1 MKNRDNQKITGKE
14 KHDRISILKN
24 QIKQLK
30 INNKPKDDIKLEK
43 LEIELYNLENINN
56 IKDISINSQKSY
68 KENIKKPLVI
78 QNNNKQIN
86 KFDSKVIENQKIQ
99 INDLKKQNDSFN
111 SKIKNLTKSN
121 DLLKKQFDTSNSK
134 IKEFTK
140 NNEILKKENANLIK
154 SNLIKFKALENQKNQ
169 IINNLKKQNDTS
181 NLKLKELTKNNEALK
196 KENANSIKSKTLEN
210 QKKEIKELTK
220 QITEL
225 NISNNE
231 QKATIKKLSKI
242 NSKTINSL
250 EKNFKFLLYWNY
262 LESNYQPKKDDLI
275 LEKIEVSKERFL
287 LSLRE
292 FLSIYKTT
300 LNIKD
305 DRFDVMK
312 KIIPTIFKSTSNE
325 RDNLI
330 LNLNK
335 LAHVDD
341 AFWLK
346 DKEKNFIKTLFTESN
361 YRLFFPNIKEQELH
375 FKGTYYDVLR
385 SYYVAPSTS
394 INLYSLVK
402 TKPKLKN

>member
-1 MKNRDNQKITGKE
+1 MKNRDNQKLTGKE

-121 DLLKKQFDTSNSK
+121 DLLKRQFDTSNSK
-134 IKEFTK
+134 IKELTK

-181 NLKLKELTKNNEALK
+181 NSKLKELTKNNEALK

-250 EKNFKFLLYWNY
+250 EKNFKFLLY
-262 LESNYQPKKDDLI
+262 
-275 LEKIEVSKERFL
+275 
-287 LSLRE
+287 
-292 FLSIYKTT
+292 
-300 LNIKD
+300 
-305 DRFDVMK
+305 
-312 KIIPTIFKSTSNE
+312 
-325 RDNLI
+325 
-330 LNLNK
+330 
-335 LAHVDD
+335 
-341 AFWLK
+341 
-346 DKEKNFIKTLFTESN
+346 
-361 YRLFFPNIKEQELH
+361 
-375 FKGTYYDVLR
+375 
-385 SYYVAPSTS
+385 
-394 INLYSLVK
+394 
-402 TKPKLKN
+402 

>member
-1 MKNRDNQKITGKE
+1 MKNRDNQKLTGKE

-121 DLLKKQFDTSNSK
+121 DLLKRQFDTSNSK
-134 IKEFTK
+134 IKELTK

-181 NLKLKELTKNNEALK
+181 NSKLKELTKNNEALK

-300 LNIKD
+300 LNIQD

>member
-1 MKNRDNQKITGKE
+1 MKNRDNQKLTGKE

-181 NLKLKELTKNNEALK
+181 NSKLKELTKNNEALK

-231 QKATIKKLSKI
+231 QKAIIKKLSKI

-300 LNIKD
+300 LNIQD

>member
-1 MKNRDNQKITGKE
+1 MKNRNNQKLTGKE

-86 KFDSKVIENQKIQ
+86 KFDSKVIENQKNQ

-121 DLLKKQFDTSNSK
+121 DLLKRQFDTSNSK
-134 IKEFTK
+134 IKELTK

-181 NLKLKELTKNNEALK
+181 NSKLKELTKNNEALK

-262 LESNYQPKKDDLI
+262 LESNCQPKKDDLI

-300 LNIKD
+300 LNIQD